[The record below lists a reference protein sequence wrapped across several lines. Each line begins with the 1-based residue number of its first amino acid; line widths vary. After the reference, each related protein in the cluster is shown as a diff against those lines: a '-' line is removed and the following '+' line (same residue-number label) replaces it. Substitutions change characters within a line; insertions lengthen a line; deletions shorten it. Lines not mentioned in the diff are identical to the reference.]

1 MRALVGVAWLWA
13 FLAVGDLAVA
23 SLSLPLPGSVVG
35 MVLLW
40 VALETGVVRLAWLER
55 GAGTLLGTL
64 GLLFVPAG
72 VGFVQFLG
80 AGSTWAM
87 AAVVIGA
94 GSLVTLT
101 VSGHVVQRSVQRG

>member
-1 MRALVGVAWLWA
+1 VRILVGLVWLWA
-13 FLAVGDLAVA
+13 FLALGDVAVA
-23 SLSLPLPGSVVG
+23 ALPLPLPGSVVG

-40 VALETGVVRLAWLER
+40 VALESGAVRLAWLER

-80 AGSTWAM
+80 AGGTWAV
-87 AAVVIGA
+87 AALVIGVGA
-94 GSLVTLT
+94 LVTLA
-101 VSGHVVQRSVQRG
+101 VSGHVVQHSVRGG